1 MDEQLFV
8 IEVLLIL
15 ILVVLLALLCVT
27 AIFLQP
33 IIIHKDN
40 DTEYDSI

>member
-8 IEVLLIL
+8 IEILLVL
-15 ILVVLLALLCVT
+15 ILVVMLALLCVT

-33 IIIHKDN
+33 VVINN
-40 DTEYDSI
+40 DREDYESI